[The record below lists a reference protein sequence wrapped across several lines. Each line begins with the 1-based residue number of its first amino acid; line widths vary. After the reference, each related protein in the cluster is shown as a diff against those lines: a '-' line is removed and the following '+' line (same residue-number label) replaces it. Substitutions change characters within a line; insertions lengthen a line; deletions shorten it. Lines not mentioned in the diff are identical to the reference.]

1 MIIYTICI
9 HIYILHIYMYGYTV
23 YTNVLHKYTFV
34 YTQIKRA
41 KIFILNNL
49 QTGQRESQHAEALS
63 SLSSGDFRCS

>member
-1 MIIYTICI
+1 MYTYIY
-9 HIYILHIYMYGYTV
+9 IYILHIYMYGYTV